1 VFSYHHIT
9 IEKIVAGG
17 FGLGRLAD
25 GLVVLVPYALPGE
38 RVRIAAR
45 RQRKGYLEAEAVEI
59 LEPAPERC
67 EPACLHFGRCGG
79 CDLQHSTYPA
89 QVAIKGA
96 ILVEQMG
103 KNGLEISETGWQE
116 PLAAARPLGYRQ
128 RLRLQ
133 VDNDSG
139 RLGFCR
145 SRSHQVE
152 VVASCLLARPEIN
165 LAWQQLVAQADL
177 PLLLGQCQSLE
188 IIASPDDGRIAL
200 LFAFRRRP
208 RPRDLQLAKEIC
220 CNLSN
225 FQGVLFTGAGFEP
238 IDPLAQQSGPPSF
251 LSRFTLPATIIG
263 RPLTFT
269 VEPGGFCQVNPGQ
282 NEQLVRILLSWA
294 ALASGDRVLD
304 LFCGM
309 GNFSLPLAAAGG
321 EVVGCDLQGAAIRSA
336 KRNAEA
342 AGLTNC
348 RFLRQSAAAATGEL
362 LARGE
367 RFDLL
372 LLDPPRQ
379 GCADILPLLPELG
392 AARII
397 YISCDPATLM
407 RDLAILTRKGYRL
420 RRLQA
425 VDMFPQT
432 HHVETITLLER

>member
-1 VFSYHHIT
+1 VIIT

-25 GLVVLVPYALPGE
+25 GLVVLVPHTLPGE

-45 RQRKGYLEAEAVEI
+45 RQRKDYLEAESVEI
-59 LEPAPERC
+59 INPSPERC
-67 EPACLHFGRCGG
+67 EPACPHFGRCGG
-79 CDLQHSTYPA
+79 CDLQHIAYPA

-96 ILVEQMG
+96 ILKEQME
-103 KNGLEISETGWQE
+103 KTGLAISGTGWRE

-133 VDNDSG
+133 VDGDSG
-139 RLGFCR
+139 RLGFYR

-152 VVASCLLARPEIN
+152 PVATCLLARSEIN
-165 LAWQQLVAQADL
+165 LAWQQLAAHAAL
-177 PLLLGQCQSLE
+177 PLLLDQSQSLE
-188 IIASPDDGRIAL
+188 LIASPDDGRVSL
-200 LFAFRRRP
+200 LFAFRRKP
-208 RPRDLQLAKEIC
+208 RPRDLQLAREIC
-220 CNLSN
+220 WNLSN
-225 FQGVLFTGAGFEP
+225 CQGVLFTGAGFEP
-238 IDPLAQQSGPPSF
+238 IDPLAPQSGPPSF
-251 LSRFTLPATIIG
+251 LSRFTLPAPIIG
-263 RPLTFT
+263 RPLTLT
-269 VEPGGFCQVNPGQ
+269 VEPGGFCQINPGQ
-282 NEQLVRILLSWA
+282 NEELVRVLLSWA
-294 ALASGDRVLD
+294 ALASGERALD

-336 KRNAEA
+336 RRNAEE

-348 RFLRQSAAAATGEL
+348 RFMRQSAAAAIGEL

-379 GCADILPLLPELG
+379 GCADILPLLPQLG
-392 AARII
+392 AGRII

-407 RDLAILTRKGYRL
+407 RDLTLLAQNGYRL
-420 RRLQA
+420 RRIQA

-432 HHVETITLLER
+432 HHLEIITLLER